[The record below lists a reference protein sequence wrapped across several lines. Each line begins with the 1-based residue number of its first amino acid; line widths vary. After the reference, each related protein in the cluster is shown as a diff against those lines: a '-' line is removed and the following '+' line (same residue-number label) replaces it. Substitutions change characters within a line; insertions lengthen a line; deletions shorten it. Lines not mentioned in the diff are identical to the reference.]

1 MTKKNKDMNRKIVK
15 LSEISK
21 ENKKDFKN
29 KTILVGG
36 CFELFHFGHLTFLME
51 AKKHGDKLIIALEAD
66 EFIEKSKN
74 RKPLHT
80 QHQRAQILA
89 HLEIVDKVIL
99 LPHLKTFEEYFELV
113 KTVNPSVIAVT
124 EGDKRLKEKSQQAD
138 SIGAQ
143 LKVVCTL
150 VPASSTSKIIEY
162 ASIFGN

>member
-1 MTKKNKDMNRKIVK
+1 MTKKNKYMNRKVIK

-21 ENKKDFKN
+21 ENKENSK
-29 KTILVGG
+29 KTVLVGG

-51 AKKHGDKLIIALEAD
+51 AKKHGDKLIIALEPD

-99 LPHLKTFEEYFELV
+99 LPHLKTYEDYFELV
-113 KTVNPSVIAVT
+113 KTVSPSIIAVT
-124 EGDKRLKEKSQQAD
+124 EGDKRLEEKLRQAD

-150 VPASSTSKIIEY
+150 VPSSSTSKIIEY

>member
-1 MTKKNKDMNRKIVK
+1 MTKKNKDMSRKVIK

-21 ENKKDFKN
+21 ENKENSK
-29 KTILVGG
+29 KTVLVGG

-51 AKKHGDKLIIALEAD
+51 AKKHGDKLIIALEPD

-99 LPHLKTFEEYFELV
+99 LPHLKTYEDYFDLV
-113 KTVNPSVIAVT
+113 KTVAPSIIAVT
-124 EGDKRLKEKSQQAD
+124 EGDAKLEEKTKQAKD
-138 SIGAQ
+138 IGAE
-143 LKVVCTL
+143 LKIVCSL
-150 VPASSTSKIIEY
+150 VLTPSTTKIIQY
-162 ASIFGN
+162 ATIFGN